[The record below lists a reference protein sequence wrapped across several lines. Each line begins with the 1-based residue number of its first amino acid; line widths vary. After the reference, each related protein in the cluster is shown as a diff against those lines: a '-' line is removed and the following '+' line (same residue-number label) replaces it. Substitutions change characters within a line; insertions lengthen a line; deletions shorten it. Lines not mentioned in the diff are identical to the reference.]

1 MNWILISVIAAF
13 FQNLRSGIQK
23 NLNKNISLVASTYV
37 RFMFSLP
44 FAALIFFFYFN
55 GFEQLTILLQ
65 QKTFLIYV
73 ISGSLAQIFFT
84 FVLLYSFQFSNFIVG
99 TTLSKTE
106 VVQISILETL
116 LFQDHFNNLTIL
128 GIVISTIGV
137 IIFST
142 KDKQVLI
149 NNLISKSTVIGLFCG
164 FLLALSVVC
173 YRGATLHLEVLSNNF
188 DKALS
193 TLFLAVMFQSIIM
206 TIYIF
211 IFEKEQFKKM
221 YEHKHQCLLAGLSG
235 FLATISWFYAFTIMQ
250 AAIVRAVGQVE
261 LLFSYIASRYYFKEK
276 IKIEEIIGIL
286 IFVLG
291 VLIILTTKL

>member
-73 ISGSLAQIFFT
+73 ITGSLAQIFFT

-221 YEHKHQCLLAGLSG
+221 YEHKQQCLLAGLSG

>member
-44 FAALIFFFYFN
+44 FAALLFFFYFN
-55 GFEQLTILLQ
+55 GFEQLAILFQ

-106 VVQISILETL
+106 VVQISVLETL

-128 GIVISTIGV
+128 GIIISTIGV

-149 NNLISKSTVIGLFCG
+149 NNLISKSTLIGLFCG

-173 YRGATLHLEVLSNNF
+173 YRGATLHLEIFSNNF

-193 TLFLAVMFQSIIM
+193 TLFVAVVFQSVIM
-206 TIYIF
+206 TIYII

-221 YEHKHQCLLAGLSG
+221 YEHKEQCILAGLSG
-235 FLATISWFYAFTIMQ
+235 FLATISWFYAFALMQ

>member
-44 FAALIFFFYFN
+44 FAGLIFFFYFN

-193 TLFLAVMFQSIIM
+193 TLFLAVVFQSIIM

-221 YEHKHQCLLAGLSG
+221 YEHKQQCLLAGLSG

>member
-55 GFEQLTILLQ
+55 GFEQLAILFQ

-106 VVQISILETL
+106 VVQISVLETL

-128 GIVISTIGV
+128 GIIISTIGV

-149 NNLISKSTVIGLFCG
+149 NNLISKSTLIGLFCG

-173 YRGATLHLEVLSNNF
+173 YRGATLHLEIFSNSF

-193 TLFLAVMFQSIIM
+193 TLFVAVVFQSVIM
-206 TIYIF
+206 TIYII

-221 YEHKHQCLLAGLSG
+221 YEHKEQCTLAGLSG
-235 FLATISWFYAFTIMQ
+235 FLATISWFYAFALMQ

>member
-55 GFEQLTILLQ
+55 GFEQLAILFQ

-106 VVQISILETL
+106 VVQISVLETL

-128 GIVISTIGV
+128 GIIISTIGV

-142 KDKQVLI
+142 KDKQALI
-149 NNLISKSTVIGLFCG
+149 NNLISKSTLIGLFCG

-173 YRGATLHLEVLSNNF
+173 YRGATLHLEIFSNNF

-193 TLFLAVMFQSIIM
+193 TLFVAVVFQSVIM

-211 IFEKEQFKKM
+211 IFEIEQFKKM
-221 YEHKHQCLLAGLSG
+221 YEHKEQCILAGLSG
-235 FLATISWFYAFTIMQ
+235 FLATISWFYAFALMQ

-261 LLFSYIASRYYFKEK
+261 LLFSYIASRYYFKEE

>member
-193 TLFLAVMFQSIIM
+193 TLFLAVVFQSIIM

-221 YEHKHQCLLAGLSG
+221 YEHKQQCLLAGLSG

>member
-73 ISGSLAQIFFT
+73 ITGSLAQIFFT

-193 TLFLAVMFQSIIM
+193 TLFLAVVFQSIIM

-221 YEHKHQCLLAGLSG
+221 YEHKQQCLLAGLSG

>member
-193 TLFLAVMFQSIIM
+193 TLFLAVVFQSIIM

>member
-55 GFEQLTILLQ
+55 GFEQLIILLQ

-221 YEHKHQCLLAGLSG
+221 YEHKQQCLLAGLSG

>member
-1 MNWILISVIAAF
+1 MNWILVSVVAAF

-55 GFEQLTILLQ
+55 GLEQLTILLQ
-65 QKTFLIYV
+65 QKTFLIYA

-84 FVLLYSFQFSNFIVG
+84 FALLYSFQFSNFIVG

-106 VVQISILETL
+106 VVQISVLETL
-116 LFQDHFNNLTIL
+116 LFQDYFNNLTII
-128 GIVISTIGV
+128 GIIISTIGV

-149 NNLISKSTVIGLFCG
+149 NNLISKSTLIGLFCG

-173 YRGATLHLEVLSNNF
+173 YRGATLHLEILSNNF

-193 TLFLAVMFQSIIM
+193 TLFVAVVFQSVIM

-211 IFEKEQFKKM
+211 IFEKKQFKKM
-221 YEHKHQCLLAGLSG
+221 YEHKEQCILAGLSG
-235 FLATISWFYAFTIMQ
+235 FLATISWFYAFALMQ
-250 AAIVRAVGQVE
+250 AAIVRAVGQIE

-286 IFVLG
+286 IFVIG

>member
-55 GFEQLTILLQ
+55 GFEQLAILFQ

-106 VVQISILETL
+106 VVQISVLETL

-128 GIVISTIGV
+128 GIIISTIGV

-149 NNLISKSTVIGLFCG
+149 NNLISKSTLIGLFCG

-173 YRGATLHLEVLSNNF
+173 YRGATLHLEIFSNNF

-193 TLFLAVMFQSIIM
+193 TLFVAVVFQSVIM

-211 IFEKEQFKKM
+211 IVEKEQFKKM
-221 YEHKHQCLLAGLSG
+221 YEHKEQCILAGLSG
-235 FLATISWFYAFTIMQ
+235 FLATISWFYAFALMQ

-276 IKIEEIIGIL
+276 INIEEIIGIL
-286 IFVLG
+286 IFVSG
-291 VLIILTTKL
+291 ILIILTTKF

>member
-55 GFEQLTILLQ
+55 GFEQLAILFQ

-106 VVQISILETL
+106 VVQISVLETL

-128 GIVISTIGV
+128 GIIISTIGV

-149 NNLISKSTVIGLFCG
+149 NNLISKSTLIGLFCG

-173 YRGATLHLEVLSNNF
+173 YRGATLHLEIFSNNF

-193 TLFLAVMFQSIIM
+193 TLFVAVVFQSVIM

-211 IFEKEQFKKM
+211 IVEKEQFKKM
-221 YEHKHQCLLAGLSG
+221 YEHKEQCTLAGLSG
-235 FLATISWFYAFTIMQ
+235 FLATISWFYAFALMQ

>member
-55 GFEQLTILLQ
+55 GFEQLAILFQ

-106 VVQISILETL
+106 VVQISVLETL

-128 GIVISTIGV
+128 GIIISTIGV

-149 NNLISKSTVIGLFCG
+149 NNLISKSTLIGLFCG

-173 YRGATLHLEVLSNNF
+173 YRGATLHLEIFSNNF

-193 TLFLAVMFQSIIM
+193 TLFVAVVFQSVIM

-221 YEHKHQCLLAGLSG
+221 YEHKEQCILAGLSG
-235 FLATISWFYAFTIMQ
+235 FLATISWFYAFALMQ

-276 IKIEEIIGIL
+276 IKFIEVIGIL
-286 IFVLG
+286 IFAIG
-291 VLIILTTKL
+291 VMIILFAKK

>member
-73 ISGSLAQIFFT
+73 ISGSLAQIFFI

-193 TLFLAVMFQSIIM
+193 TLFLAVVFQSIIM

>member
-44 FAALIFFFYFN
+44 FASLIFFFYFN

-193 TLFLAVMFQSIIM
+193 TLFLAVVFQSIIM

-221 YEHKHQCLLAGLSG
+221 YEHKQQCLLAGLSG

>member
-221 YEHKHQCLLAGLSG
+221 YEHKQQCLLAGLSG

>member
-37 RFMFSLP
+37 RFIFSLP

-193 TLFLAVMFQSIIM
+193 TLFLAVVFQSIIM

-221 YEHKHQCLLAGLSG
+221 YEHKQQCLLAGLSG

>member
-55 GFEQLTILLQ
+55 GFEQLTILFH

-106 VVQISILETL
+106 VVQISVLETL

-128 GIVISTIGV
+128 GIIISTIGV

-149 NNLISKSTVIGLFCG
+149 NNLISKSTLIGLFCG

-173 YRGATLHLEVLSNNF
+173 YRGATLHLEIFSNNF

-193 TLFLAVMFQSIIM
+193 TLFVAVVFQSVIM

-221 YEHKHQCLLAGLSG
+221 YEHKEQCILAGLSG
-235 FLATISWFYAFTIMQ
+235 FLATISWFYAFALMQ

-261 LLFSYIASRYYFKEK
+261 LLFSYIASRYYFKEE

>member
-55 GFEQLTILLQ
+55 GFEQLIILLQ

-193 TLFLAVMFQSIIM
+193 TLFLAVVFQSIIM

-221 YEHKHQCLLAGLSG
+221 YEHKQQCLLAGLSG

>member
-149 NNLISKSTVIGLFCG
+149 NNLISKSTVIGLICG

-193 TLFLAVMFQSIIM
+193 TLFLAVVFQSIIM

-221 YEHKHQCLLAGLSG
+221 YEHKQQCLLAGLSG

>member
-55 GFEQLTILLQ
+55 GFEQLAILFQ

-106 VVQISILETL
+106 VVQISVLETL

-128 GIVISTIGV
+128 GIIISTIGV

-149 NNLISKSTVIGLFCG
+149 NNLISKSTLIGLFCG

-173 YRGATLHLEVLSNNF
+173 YRGATLHLEIFSNNF

-193 TLFLAVMFQSIIM
+193 TLFVAVVFQSVIM

-211 IFEKEQFKKM
+211 IVEKEQFKKM
-221 YEHKHQCLLAGLSG
+221 YEHKEQCILAGLSG
-235 FLATISWFYAFTIMQ
+235 FLATISWFYAFALMQ

-261 LLFSYIASRYYFKEK
+261 LLFSYIASRYFFKEK
-276 IKIEEIIGIL
+276 ISKIELLGIV
-286 IFVLG
+286 IFILG
-291 VLIILTTKL
+291 IIILLLHR

>member
-44 FAALIFFFYFN
+44 FAALLFFFYFN
-55 GFEQLTILLQ
+55 GFEQLAILFQ

-106 VVQISILETL
+106 VVQISVLETL

-128 GIVISTIGV
+128 GIIISTVGV

-149 NNLISKSTVIGLFCG
+149 NNLISKSTLIGLFCG

-173 YRGATLHLEVLSNNF
+173 YRGATLHLEILSNNF

-193 TLFLAVMFQSIIM
+193 TLFVGVVFQSVIM
-206 TIYIF
+206 TIYIV

-221 YEHKHQCLLAGLSG
+221 YEHKEQCILAGLSG
-235 FLATISWFYAFTIMQ
+235 FLATISWFYAFTLIQ

-276 IKIEEIIGIL
+276 INIEEIIGIL
-286 IFVLG
+286 IFVSG
-291 VLIILTTKL
+291 ILIILTTKF

>member
-193 TLFLAVMFQSIIM
+193 TLFLAVVFQSIIM

-211 IFEKEQFKKM
+211 IIEKEQFKKM
-221 YEHKHQCLLAGLSG
+221 YEHKQQCLLAGLSG

>member
-1 MNWILISVIAAF
+1 M
-13 FQNLRSGIQK
+13 
-23 NLNKNISLVASTYV
+23 
-37 RFMFSLP
+37 
-44 FAALIFFFYFN
+44 
-55 GFEQLTILLQ
+55 Q

-193 TLFLAVMFQSIIM
+193 TLFLAVVFQSIIM

-221 YEHKHQCLLAGLSG
+221 YEHKQQCLLAGLSG

>member
-1 MNWILISVIAAF
+1 MNWIIITVIAAF

-23 NLNKNISLVASTYV
+23 NLSKEISLVASTYV
-37 RFMFSLP
+37 RFIFCLP
-44 FAALIFFFYFN
+44 FAFILYILYFQ
-55 GFEQLTILLQ
+55 GFEVFHETLQ
-65 QKTFLIYV
+65 QKNFIFFILLASI
-73 ISGSLAQIFFT
+73 AQIFFT
-84 FVLLYSFQFSNFIVG
+84 FLLLYSFQFSNFIVG

-106 VVQISILETL
+106 VVQISVLETL

-128 GIVISTIGV
+128 GIIISTIGV

-149 NNLISKSTVIGLFCG
+149 NNLISKSTLIGLFCG

-173 YRGATLHLEVLSNNF
+173 YRGATLHLEIFSNNF

-193 TLFLAVMFQSIIM
+193 TLFIAVVFQSVIM

-211 IFEKEQFKKM
+211 IVEKEQFKKM
-221 YEHKHQCLLAGLSG
+221 YEHKEQCILAGLSG
-235 FLATISWFYAFTIMQ
+235 FLATISWFYAFALMQ

-276 IKIEEIIGIL
+276 INIEEIIGIL
-286 IFVLG
+286 IFVSG
-291 VLIILTTKL
+291 ILIILTTKF

>member
-55 GFEQLTILLQ
+55 GFEQLTILFQ

-106 VVQISILETL
+106 VVQISVLETL

-128 GIVISTIGV
+128 GIIISTIGV

-149 NNLISKSTVIGLFCG
+149 NNLISKSTLIGLFCG

-173 YRGATLHLEVLSNNF
+173 YRGATLHLEIFSNNF

-193 TLFLAVMFQSIIM
+193 TLFVAVVFQSVIM

-221 YEHKHQCLLAGLSG
+221 YEHKEQCILAGLSG
-235 FLATISWFYAFTIMQ
+235 FLATISWFYAFALMQ

-276 IKIEEIIGIL
+276 INIEEIIGIL

-291 VLIILTTKL
+291 VLIILTTKF

>member
-193 TLFLAVMFQSIIM
+193 TLFLAVVFQSIIM

-221 YEHKHQCLLAGLSG
+221 YEHKQQCLLAGLSG

-250 AAIVRAVGQVE
+250 ATIVRAVGQVE

-276 IKIEEIIGIL
+276 IKIVEIIGIL

>member
-44 FAALIFFFYFN
+44 FAGLIFFFYFN

-73 ISGSLAQIFFT
+73 ITGSLAQIFFT

-193 TLFLAVMFQSIIM
+193 TLFLAVVFQSIIM

-221 YEHKHQCLLAGLSG
+221 YEHKQQCLLAGLSG